1 MNSNIHNKI
10 NENLLGTKFRIL
22 NEKLYTTSSEEA
34 YQYFTENPEDFDI
47 VNIVNLSIIKAS
59 KYKPTNGQLIRIN

>member
-10 NENLLGTKFRIL
+10 NQNLLGTKFRIL

-34 YQYFTENPEDFDI
+34 YKYFTENPDDFDI
-47 VNIVNLSIIKAS
+47 VT
-59 KYKPTNGQLIRIN
+59 YK